1 MRWCLCCLFSKND
14 VYDPYE
20 EFDLSYR
27 EFDSSYRE
35 FDSSSSQDSDSSSQA
50 STVNTLHTI
59 LLLDN
64 Y

>member
-1 MRWCLCCLFSKND
+1 MRWCLCCLFSKKD

-20 EFDLSYR
+20 EFDSSSHDI
-27 EFDSSYRE
+27 DSSSH
-35 FDSSSSQDSDSSSQA
+35 DVDSSSQDSYSSSQA

-64 Y
+64 Q